1 MFWMLAA
8 FVCCQ
13 RIFERGRWQDYL
25 LAGLLTG
32 VAAATKYNGLGV
44 GVAIPAAHF
53 ARLALERDVRS
64 FMAHAF
70 APKLVAREL
79 CRRLRSRQPLLGARL
94 HLHGDFTCR
103 W

>member
-1 MFWMLAA
+1 MALALMALFGTSAGLVAHAHFLTADIPVLFWMLAA

-44 GVAIPAAHF
+44 GIAIPAAHF
-53 ARLALERDVRS
+53 ARLAL
-64 FMAHAF
+64 
-70 APKLVAREL
+70 REG
-79 CRRLRSRQPLLGARL
+79 CP
-94 HLHGDFTCR
+94 
-103 W
+103 